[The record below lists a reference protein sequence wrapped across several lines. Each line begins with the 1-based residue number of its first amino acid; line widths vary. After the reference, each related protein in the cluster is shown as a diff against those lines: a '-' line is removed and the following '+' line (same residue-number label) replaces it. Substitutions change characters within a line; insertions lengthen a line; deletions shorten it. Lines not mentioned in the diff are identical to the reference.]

1 MSLKKNL
8 DDIVY
13 ETICM
18 GFVSGDYVAGTRLD
32 PTELAE
38 RYQISK
44 TPIIQALKRMAHEH
58 IVELMPGGKY
68 EIPVATREDIA
79 DVCEARL
86 LFEEQALVKL
96 GSEITSMQLK
106 ELEFM
111 VEKSRVYFEEG
122 KFDDYFLADMAFH
135 KKLVEM
141 AGNQC
146 LLDLYM
152 VLSNRYMV
160 IRTTTGTS
168 LFHERVAC
176 NEHLKMVEAL
186 KERDVQAVRGL
197 IQTHIMNME
206 ERIKSKVE

>member
-68 EIPVATREDIA
+68 EIPVATGRTLRMS
-79 DVCEARL
+79 VRPGCCLR
-86 LFEEQALVKL
+86 
-96 GSEITSMQLK
+96 
-106 ELEFM
+106 
-111 VEKSRVYFEEG
+111 SRP
-122 KFDDYFLADMAFH
+122 L
-135 KKLVEM
+135 
-141 AGNQC
+141 
-146 LLDLYM
+146 
-152 VLSNRYMV
+152 
-160 IRTTTGTS
+160 
-168 LFHERVAC
+168 
-176 NEHLKMVEAL
+176 
-186 KERDVQAVRGL
+186 
-197 IQTHIMNME
+197 
-206 ERIKSKVE
+206 

>member
-1 MSLKKNL
+1 
-8 DDIVY
+8 
-13 ETICM
+13 M

-96 GSEITSMQLK
+96 GSDITSRNWNSWWKRAGYTLK
-106 ELEFM
+106 RENSMIIFWRIWRST
-111 VEKSRVYFEEG
+111 KS
-122 KFDDYFLADMAFH
+122 
-135 KKLVEM
+135 
-141 AGNQC
+141 
-146 LLDLYM
+146 
-152 VLSNRYMV
+152 
-160 IRTTTGTS
+160 
-168 LFHERVAC
+168 
-176 NEHLKMVEAL
+176 
-186 KERDVQAVRGL
+186 
-197 IQTHIMNME
+197 
-206 ERIKSKVE
+206 

>member
-96 GSEITSMQLK
+96 GSDITSMQLK

-111 VEKSRVYFEEG
+111 VEKSRVYFE
-122 KFDDYFLADMAFH
+122 
-135 KKLVEM
+135 
-141 AGNQC
+141 
-146 LLDLYM
+146 
-152 VLSNRYMV
+152 
-160 IRTTTGTS
+160 
-168 LFHERVAC
+168 
-176 NEHLKMVEAL
+176 
-186 KERDVQAVRGL
+186 
-197 IQTHIMNME
+197 
-206 ERIKSKVE
+206 